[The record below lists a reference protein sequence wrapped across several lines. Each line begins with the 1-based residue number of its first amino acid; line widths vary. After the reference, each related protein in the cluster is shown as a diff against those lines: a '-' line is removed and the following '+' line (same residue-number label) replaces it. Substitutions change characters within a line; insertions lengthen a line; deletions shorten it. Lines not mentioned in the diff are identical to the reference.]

1 MSQTVFWTVATVMVV
16 FATTAVLAPMFWLR
30 TGDARDFSRRRLWS
44 AAALAALLPLGA
56 LGLYALL
63 GSPLLIGM
71 SPTAATSPAPHPG
84 ARRPDVDPAVM
95 TRGQTAGELGAAV
108 AKLEARLATQPD
120 DAPGWDLLV
129 QSYEFAGRAAD
140 AAAARQRRLPPVRA
154 GGTATADEGRSTS
167 PDGNAPRTAG
177 LDPGAIAAVAA
188 SLPSGSNA
196 LIQQAQDARR
206 ERDFPRAIAAFE
218 KLSRQGALDAG
229 LWSDYADAT
238 AAQHGQL
245 DDISEAMIR
254 KALALEPAHP
264 KALWLLGSLQ
274 IQRRDFASALT
285 TWERLLAV
293 IPAESSD
300 ARLIAENLAEA
311 RAMLGAAAPALRTA
325 NAVVSPRVSATPAP
339 VPTKPPSASVA
350 VRGEIT
356 LDPRWKDKVTAQT
369 VLYVFARAVGQ
380 SGPPVAVLR
389 TTAGAWPHRFLLDD
403 SLAMMPDR
411 MLSGASSVIVE
422 ARLSRSGSAD
432 PQPGD
437 LRGLSAA
444 LDPRKTVPLRI
455 VISDE
460 IT

>member
-1 MSQTVFWTVATVMVV
+1 M
-16 FATTAVLAPMFWLR
+16 R
-30 TGDARDFSRRRLWS
+30 
-44 AAALAALLPLGA
+44 AAN
-56 LGLYALL
+56 
-63 GSPLLIGM
+63 
-71 SPTAATSPAPHPG
+71 ATSRAPSL
-84 ARRPDVDPAVM
+84 RSRN
-95 TRGQTAGELGAAV
+95 
-108 AKLEARLATQPD
+108 
-120 DAPGWDLLV
+120 
-129 QSYEFAGRAAD
+129 S
-140 AAAARQRRLPPVRA
+140 PVRA
-154 GGTATADEGRSTS
+154 RWT
-167 PDGNAPRTAG
+167 
-177 LDPGAIAAVAA
+177 PG
-188 SLPSGSNA
+188 SG
-196 LIQQAQDARR
+196 
-206 ERDFPRAIAAFE
+206 
-218 KLSRQGALDAG
+218 
-229 LWSDYADAT
+229 SDYADAT